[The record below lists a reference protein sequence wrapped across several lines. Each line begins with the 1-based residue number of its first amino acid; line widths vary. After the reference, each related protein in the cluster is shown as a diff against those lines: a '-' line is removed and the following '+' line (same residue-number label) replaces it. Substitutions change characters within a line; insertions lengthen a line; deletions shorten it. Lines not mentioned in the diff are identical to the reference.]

1 MNKKLSGI
9 HNPIALS
16 KAHFDY
22 ELIEDMGNVKNF
34 EYEEYGQTYS
44 YPEKQIV
51 IKSLNGGSSFCEERF
66 LVTLSCND
74 VYKPLR
80 EGEIISIKLRFSVR
94 KDENGNYV
102 QTVSGDNLY
111 TLNDYYQ
118 IREAKPS
125 TRENNRARGRIP
137 QIEFWAVG
145 AWG

>member
-1 MNKKLSGI
+1 MNKQLSGI

-118 IREAKPS
+118 IREAEAEYKGKQS
-125 TRENNRARGRIP
+125 SKRENPAD
-137 QIEFWAVG
+137 
-145 AWG
+145 

>member
-1 MNKKLSGI
+1 MIKKLFGL
-9 HNPIALS
+9 HNPIVSS

-22 ELIEDMGNVKNF
+22 ELVEDMGNVKNV
-34 EYEEYGQTYS
+34 EYEEYGKTYS

-51 IKSLNGGSSFCEERF
+51 IKSLNGGSSYSDERF

-80 EGEIISIKLRFSVR
+80 EGEIISIKLRFSVQ

-102 QTVSGDNLY
+102 QKVSGDNLY

-118 IREAKPS
+118 IREAEAEYKGRLS
-125 TRENNRARGRIP
+125 SKRENPAD
-137 QIEFWAVG
+137 
-145 AWG
+145 